1 MAGPDEVNAAETQN
15 GTMDVSSC
23 FKIRSNLQASYIP
36 ERADGV
42 NRSVSVA
49 FGAGPGADPI
59 AQARISWAGRA
70 LQCGRPHRPDGAG
83 SGGLAMAVEGSA
95 NDLLKV
101 VSLLGAAVV
110 AVPLFKKIGLGSVLG
125 YLAAGLAIGPFGLK
139 LFSDPQAILHVAE
152 LGVVMFLFVIGLEM
166 QPSHLWSLRR
176 QIFGLGSL
184 QVVVCGV
191 LLTLVGVAF
200 GFSWGVSFVS
210 GMGFVLTSTAIV
222 MQLLG
227 ERGDIAA
234 PRGQRMVSIL
244 LFEDL
249 LIVPLLA
256 IVAFI
261 APVAADL
268 PAQAAPSRWT
278 SIGLGLGALGV
289 LVAAGVW
296 LLNPLFRVLANAK
309 AREVMTAAALL
320 VVLGAAL
327 LMQLGGLSM
336 AMGAFLAGVLLSEST
351 FRHQLEADIEP
362 FRGLLLGLFF
372 LGVGMSLDLAV
383 VARNWPLIVAGVL
396 AMMVVK
402 ALCIY
407 VVARLAKSSHAD
419 ALDRAVLMAQG
430 GEFAF
435 VLYAAA
441 LAAGT
446 IDATVNANMTA
457 IVVLSMALTPLV
469 VLVHQRFGPQRIESM
484 EGVEEVSDQQANVL
498 VVGFGRVGQI
508 ACQGVIARGASLT
521 VIDNNTEVI
530 RDAQSYL
537 GFKVYYGDGG
547 RADVLHAAGA
557 HKACAILVCI
567 DDKVAATRIAEI
579 AKHEFPQARV
589 LVRAYDREH
598 ALELHQGGV
607 HFLVRE
613 TFEAAMALGHAALL
627 ATGAT
632 AEEADE
638 VVADLR
644 RLDAERFDLEMAG
657 DAFGGRALLKGRL
670 RNNGQHHVDS
680 NESPA

>member
-1 MAGPDEVNAAETQN
+1 M
-15 GTMDVSSC
+15 S
-23 FKIRSNLQASYIP
+23 
-36 ERADGV
+36 
-42 NRSVSVA
+42 
-49 FGAGPGADPI
+49 
-59 AQARISWAGRA
+59 
-70 LQCGRPHRPDGAG
+70 
-83 SGGLAMAVEGSA
+83 VEGSA
-95 NDLLKV
+95 GDLIKV

-139 LFSDPQAILHVAE
+139 LFDDPQAILHVAE

-184 QVVVCGV
+184 QCLVCGM
-191 LLTLVGVAF
+191 LLTLVGIGF
-200 GFSWGVSFVS
+200 GFSLPVSFVCA
-210 GMGFVLTSTAIV
+210 MGFVLTSTAIV

-256 IVAFI
+256 IVAFM
-261 APVAADL
+261 APPVLGEQAVAS
-268 PAQAAPSRWT
+268 SRWGVV
-278 SIGLGLGALGV
+278 GLALGALAA
-289 LVAAGVW
+289 LLAAGMW
-296 LLNPLFRVLANAK
+296 LLNPLFRVLASAK

-351 FRHQLEADIEP
+351 FRHQLEADVEP

-372 LGVGMSLDLAV
+372 LGVGMSLDLDV
-383 VARNWPLIVAGVL
+383 VARNWPLIVAGVV

-407 VVARLAKSSHAD
+407 GVARLAKSSHAD

-435 VLYAAA
+435 VLFAAA
-441 LAAGT
+441 LGARV

-469 VLVHQRFGPQRIESM
+469 VLLHKRFGPRTAESM
-484 EGVEEVSDQQANVL
+484 EGVEGVGAAHGRRANVL
-498 VVGFGRVGQI
+498 VIGFGRVGQI
-508 ACQGVIARGASLT
+508 ASQGVVARGASLT
-521 VIDNNTEVI
+521 VIDNDTQVI

-537 GFKVYYGDGG
+537 GFKVYYGDGA
-547 RADVLHAAGA
+547 RSDVLHAAGA
-557 HKACAILVCI
+557 HSANAILVCVN
-567 DDKVAATRIAEI
+567 DRAAATRIAQSVRAEC
-579 AKHEFPQARV
+579 PQARV
-589 LVRAYDREH
+589 LVRAYDRQH
-598 ALELHQGGV
+598 AVELVQSDGGDTV
-607 HFLVRE
+607 IRE
-613 TFEAAMALGHAALL
+613 TFESAMKMGYEAML

-632 AEEADE
+632 VDEASA
-638 VVADLR
+638 VISDLR
-644 RLDAERFDLEMAG
+644 RLDDERFDLEVAG
-657 DAFGGRALLKGRL
+657 DAFAGRALLQAGL
-670 RNNGQHHVDS
+670 RNGGTRR
-680 NESPA
+680 